1 VHFNIIF
8 LFLDHPCVPFYLGF
22 PGNNFVS
29 QSCCMYIS
37 SYSTRSDCSSLEQCL
52 TTDWTTGIRSPAGAV
67 DLSCSLCVQSS
78 CEAHPSSYPMVRGVV
93 FSGVKRG
100 RGVTLTMRPHIVLR
114 SRMSRG
120 CTSCHPWRLHGVAE
134 QFYFTS
140 HAGHVVCILC
150 MKHPPLFHLFRSL
163 GPTRP
168 TSYGSWFS
176 YV

>member
-1 VHFNIIF
+1 VSDYR
-8 LFLDHPCVPFYLGF
+8 LDDRDSVPG
-22 PGNNFVS
+22 
-29 QSCCMYIS
+29 
-37 SYSTRSDCSSLEQCL
+37 
-52 TTDWTTGIRSPAGAV
+52 GAV

-100 RGVTLTMRPHIVLR
+100 RGVTLTIRPYIVLM

-120 CTSCHPWRLHGVAE
+120 CTSCRPWRLHGVAE

-150 MKHPPLFHLFRSL
+150 MQHPPTLSL
-163 GPTRP
+163 ISFVRP
-168 TSYGSWFS
+168 NTAYFLRRL
-176 YV
+176 VFICLKCMFVV